1 MGWARRCDRA
11 VVHYGEAFVNGFW
24 DGSAKVAVLGDGDGT
39 VFNGFYSPDV
49 VAKEFANA
57 VVQVETSL
65 TYAGQSGSLL
75 DALSLVVASMAK
87 QHAARQTATEADWLI
102 GTELFPPRVKARAL
116 YSLLDPGSAYDD
128 PMLGKDVTV
137 GNFKDYVKTKDD
149 NGGVHVN
156 SGIPARAF
164 ALSAR
169 ASGDHSWTRA
179 GLVWYR
185 TMTSVS
191 SNRQRP
197 SPHLPKRPS
206 PWRGATS
213 TKRLLTPSRTP
224 GVRWAS

>member
-1 MGWARRCDRA
+1 
-11 VVHYGEAFVNGFW
+11 
-24 DGSAKVAVLGDGDGT
+24 VLGDGDGS

-87 QHAARQTATEADWLI
+87 QHAARQTASEADWLI

-128 PMLGKDVTV
+128 PMLGKDATV
-137 GNFKDYVKTKDD
+137 GHFRDYVKTKDD

-169 ASGDHSWTRA
+169 ALGDHSWKRA

-185 TMTSVS
+185 VMTSGELKPATTFAAFAEATIAVARRDFDDEVRDAIEDSWHRVGVLKTES
-191 SNRQRP
+191 SGRA
-197 SPHLPKRPS
+197 
-206 PWRGATS
+206 RG
-213 TKRLLTPSRTP
+213 
-224 GVRWAS
+224 